1 MNLWLPIY
9 EDYFISTFFL
19 WHVLA
24 FLILDDLTQYLW
36 HRLSHVNSF
45 MWKLHRPH
53 HVVEEMGVLV
63 TYRNAIL
70 YYAFMP
76 GIWFSA
82 ILIYLGMI
90 EVYLYYLPIKMT
102 VIMLAHSEI
111 RWDRFLYKYK
121 VLHPLAWLV
130 ERTISTPCTHYA
142 HHGLT
147 SEDGVSNPNGNYGN
161 LLFFWDVL
169 FGTAKI
175 TRKYP
180 TKFGAWNKMKEP
192 WYVQLFFPLIKSKD
206 SRSEL
211 HSIKTDVDYDPS
223 KDYKDFRV

>member
-1 MNLWLPIY
+1 
-9 EDYFISTFFL
+9 
-19 WHVLA
+19 
-24 FLILDDLTQYLW
+24 
-36 HRLSHVNSF
+36 

-169 FGTAKI
+169 FGTAKV